1 MYWRAQLASLE
12 SRPNTTTTTKN
23 TGVAVIPTMGSEAD
37 SAGARAGAA
46 RFKARRTDASSTPG
60 RTIDRNGTDD
70 EDFEDTP
77 ELASSKRRGSSGT
90 AVARPELAAVGSVRL
105 SASEA

>member
-12 SRPNTTTTTKN
+12 SRPN

-70 EDFEDTP
+70 EDFELC
-77 ELASSKRRGSSGT
+77 EMCER
-90 AVARPELAAVGSVRL
+90 VSV
-105 SASEA
+105 